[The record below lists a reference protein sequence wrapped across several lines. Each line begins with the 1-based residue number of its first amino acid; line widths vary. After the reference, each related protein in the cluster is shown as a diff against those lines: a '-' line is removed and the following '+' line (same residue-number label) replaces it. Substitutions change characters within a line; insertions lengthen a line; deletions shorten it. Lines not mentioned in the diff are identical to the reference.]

1 MPWAVQP
8 RRMDV
13 DAATDTVE
21 CERCGDAVEVGVPGG
36 EQCPDCGGY
45 YCHIC
50 VDDLAS
56 QQLLDEPECPGCE
69 VRLVA

>member
-1 MPWAVQP
+1 
-8 RRMDV
+8 MDV

-36 EQCPDCGGY
+36 ERCADCGAY
-45 YCHIC
+45 YCHLC

-69 VRLVA
+69 IRLVA